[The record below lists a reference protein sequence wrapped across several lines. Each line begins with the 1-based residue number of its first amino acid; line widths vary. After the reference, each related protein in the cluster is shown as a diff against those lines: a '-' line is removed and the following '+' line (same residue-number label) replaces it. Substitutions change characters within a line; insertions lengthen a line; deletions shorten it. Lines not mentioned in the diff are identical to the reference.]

1 MSLILL
7 IDTATEGAMVSLAKD
22 ADILH
27 TLYHE
32 SPKDHASFLQP
43 AIKKLVAQCGLSITN
58 IEAVAI
64 SAGPGSYTGLRVGM
78 SSAKGLCY
86 ALRIPLI
93 THHTLEILAVSA
105 ILPNKDHLEYSTALF
120 CPMIDARRMEVY
132 AAIYTAEMELLLPP
146 SSCILTDHSFEKLLQ
161 ENRMIFFGNGAKK
174 WGQLCN
180 HPNALFQP
188 VVLNPEAMAGIAE
201 SHLMQKKIASLEESV
216 PFYLK
221 EHYIFPEKYKKVEK
235 K

>member
-7 IDTATEGAMVSLAKD
+7 IDTATEKAMVSLAKD
-22 ADILH
+22 AVILH
-27 TLYHE
+27 RLYHE

-43 AIKKLVAQCGLSITN
+43 AIKKLLAESGQSITN

-64 SAGPGSYTGLRVGM
+64 TAGPGSYTGLRVGM

-86 ALRIPLI
+86 ALGIPLI
-93 THHTLEILAVSA
+93 TLNTLETLAASA
-105 ILPNKDHLEYSTALF
+105 ILLNKNHPEYSTALF

-146 SSCILTDHSFEKLLQ
+146 SGFILTDHSFEKTLQ
-161 ENRMIFFGNGAKK
+161 ENSLIFFGNGSKK
-174 WGQLCN
+174 WEQLCQ

-188 VVLNPEAMAGIAE
+188 VVLNPEAMAGIAA
-201 SHLMQKKIASLEESV
+201 SHLMQKKFASLAESI